1 MLPADPNAKKIFLE
15 ALDITEIKARHAFIS
30 QACGEDDLL
39 KERVHALLVAHG
51 EPDSRLDKPAIE
63 QNTDLYRPLKE
74 GPGTLVG
81 PYKLLQQI
89 GEGGFGV
96 VYMAEQQEPV
106 RRMVALKIIK
116 PGMDTKEVIA
126 RFEAE
131 RQALAL
137 MDHPNIARVLD
148 AGTTDTGR
156 SYFVMELV
164 KGVPLTEYCDKNHLG
179 TEQRLKLFVTVCHAV
194 QHAHQNGVIHRDI
207 KPSNVMVTLHD
218 GNPVPK
224 VIDFGVAKA
233 TNQRLTERTLFT
245 AYGQMIGTPAY
256 MSPEQA
262 EMSGLDIDTRSD
274 VYSLGVLLYE
284 LLTGSTP
291 FDSRRLRDAGYMEM
305 QRIIRE
311 EEPPRPSTRVSTLG
325 DKLSIYASQR
335 SIDSKKLGELLR
347 GDVDMI
353 VMKAL
358 EKERNRRYDSPNSFA
373 DDIERFLSHEPIV
386 ARAPSALY
394 RMRKFAERNK
404 TAVVAGSL
412 VAVSLLLAT
421 IVSSTMAVVA
431 SRQGSR
437 ALAAKREA
445 DENLRQAVE
454 QRQRAQD
461 SESKAIAAV
470 EAERRATERAES
482 AALAERMAKEQET
495 ILRESAE
502 ERRRNIESKN
512 TEIEALNASL
522 RNQKENIRRTAYI
535 GQMNLIQNAWD
546 SNNIE
551 LVRELLNASRPG
563 RGEED
568 LRGFE
573 WNFWHRKIHPDE
585 NAISVKSNGFPLGR
599 PVFSQD
605 GSLIAR
611 ISLERSTGRTVEVID
626 TKSGQTLIQ
635 IPLDQT
641 ASRASALPG
650 ERTSKGNSILFLSRE
665 SIAIATTT
673 STFTLRD
680 KYSETAFYQWINL
693 RSGKVVFTSDS
704 ADVRDPLPFAFSLDG
719 SKVAALQKE
728 DYVHIS
734 DTATGEVTAKIP
746 IAKREDPTSRGV
758 FLALNSDGTT
768 LAFKPTVHLSSGTAV
783 GISIVNVGS
792 GGTVLTPPI
801 GVELMQFSPDGLLL
815 AAVDATEDRVAVFE
829 TQSGKLTHEIVP
841 KDVTKYEVVPRPG
854 MHKATIQ
861 FSPDSQW
868 LSYSKPTIG
877 RLSNRLWNVK
887 TGNPQPE
894 MLGHPSPPIQLGFR
908 MAESRSI
915 TLHDDGTIL
924 AWPLPAPNDSDSNPR
939 SVFRDFFQTTSHGKR
954 WSVGDQI
961 ASDQNQGSIP
971 NSEEKDP
978 LKDSLQLVL
987 IDKENATNTR
997 VLPIIGNRKNTWFSP
1012 DDKYLA
1018 VHCID
1023 EKADA
1028 REAGIF
1034 YLFDVQSGKEI
1045 TSYRM
1050 PTFTIIE
1057 LLQLNRATGPA
1068 VNPNTAV
1075 PASTGPPP
1083 TCIVTHTYSPNGQR
1097 VAVGYST
1104 RSAVDSKPQMTLK
1117 LLELPSGR
1125 EIPSIEPIQ
1134 GFLEIRHFLRFADN
1148 GGVIV
1153 IGKQSRGLSLN
1164 TGTSRAASPFGI
1176 VRAFSS
1182 QSDGL
1187 RVIDAMSGKLL
1198 WSNPRVHHMVLCPDD
1213 QLIAG
1218 VEISQEGPNTLAQLV
1233 ISDVKTGK
1241 EICRVTSESPA
1252 VNAVDY
1258 HPATQRVAIAS
1269 QREVVIHDSKTSEPL
1284 ARLQGHSG
1292 DICQVAF
1299 SSDGKRIVTSTHDS
1313 LADQNNSQNGVTNNG
1328 NSLVLRKMNVSET
1341 KIWDTATG
1349 MQVLDL
1355 SAAIQ
1360 ESVASSDSQPNST
1373 RFTSDLVKLGSGQYW
1388 QASPISKE
1396 SSVKE
1401 LLGLAKEILSSSS
1414 RSDADCDRALG
1425 YLDEASKLEPLI
1437 PETLFLRARLHG
1449 ELRQW
1454 SDALDALTQSSELHA
1469 KESLSPPSEEWAL
1482 LALVHSKLGH
1492 RDEALQSL
1500 EQAKV
1505 SVNLNEADWQSI
1517 LAMAEKQMGIPQ
1529 ASDQPEQWIGKKFM
1543 PRKSAT
1549 TRTSSGR
1556 VASEQTLPYTI
1567 VRVEGNNLWTSKG
1580 MIHRSQVVPVE
1591 SAAEYYTNVLART
1604 PKDIGMLNNRGIA
1617 RRVMSESELAVE
1629 DYTAVIELGPNATA
1643 YGNRGRVY
1651 SYDLEELDKALAD
1664 YDQALQ
1670 LDPRNANNHYHRAS
1684 LLRRQGRLD
1693 DALKSFET
1701 AIGLAPQQGVYLTSR
1716 AYVWA
1721 AQGDRDRMM
1730 QDLDEGARISPDDDL
1745 VWAIR
1750 AWLLATTPGE
1760 ALRDGQQAVAAA
1772 TKACELSHWT
1782 RTSVLDTLA
1791 AAHAEIGDFSK
1802 AIEWEE
1808 KVIALTPASKR
1819 PEYEERLKLY
1829 REGKPFRDHPKTPT
1843 TVSSQ

>member
-15 ALDITEIKARHAFIS
+15 ALDITEIKERHSFIS

-39 KERVHALLVAHG
+39 KERVQALLVAHG

-63 QNTDLYRPLKE
+63 QNTDLYKPLTE

-194 QHAHQNGVIHRDI
+194 QHAHQKGVIHRDI

-394 RMRKFAERNK
+394 RMRKFAQRNK

-431 SRQGSR
+431 IQQGSR

-461 SESKAIAAV
+461 SESKAIAAA
-470 EAERRATERAES
+470 EAERLATERAES
-482 AALAERMAKEQET
+482 AALAERKAKEQET

-502 ERRRNIESKN
+502 ERRRNIENKN

-522 RNQKENIRRTAYI
+522 RNQKENIRRIAYI

-546 SNNIE
+546 SNNIDR
-551 LVRELLNASRPG
+551 VRELLNASRPG
-563 RGEED
+563 QGEED

-585 NAISVKSNGFPLGR
+585 NAISVRPNGLPLAR

-611 ISLERSTGRTVEVID
+611 IILNRSTGRTVEVID
-626 TKSGQTLIQ
+626 TKSGQTLFQ
-635 IPLDQT
+635 IPFEQT
-641 ASRASALPG
+641 TSDAPPLPR
-650 ERTSKGNSILFLSRE
+650 ERTGKGNLILFLSRQ

-673 STFTLRD
+673 VSFISRD
-680 KYSETAFYQWINL
+680 QNSQTAFYQWIDL
-693 RSGKVVFTSDS
+693 RSGKVVFTSDI
-704 ADVRDPLPFAFSLDG
+704 ADVRRPLPFAFSLDG
-719 SKVAALQKE
+719 SKVASLQKE

-734 DTATGEVTAKIP
+734 NTITGEVTAKIP
-746 IAKREDPTSRGV
+746 IAKREDPTLRGV

-768 LAFKPTVHLSSGTAV
+768 LAFKPTVRLNSGNTL

-792 GGTVLTPPI
+792 GETVLTPPLD
-801 GVELMQFSPDGLLL
+801 VELMQFSPDGLLL
-815 AAVDATEDRVAVFE
+815 AAVDATEDRVVVFE

-841 KDVTKYEVVPRPG
+841 KDVTKYEVVLRSTG
-854 MHKATIQ
+854 MQEATIQ

-868 LSYSKPTIG
+868 LSYSKPALG

-887 TGNPQPE
+887 TGKPQPE

-924 AWPLPAPNDSDSNPR
+924 AWPLPERNDSDSNPR
-939 SVFRDFFQTTSHGKR
+939 SVFRESLQTTSHGKR
-954 WSVGDQI
+954 WSVGGQI

-971 NSEEKDP
+971 NPEEKDP

-997 VLPIIGNRKNTWFSP
+997 VLPIAGNRKNTWFSP

-1018 VHCID
+1018 VLCID

-1028 REAGIF
+1028 KEAGIF

-1050 PTFTIIE
+1050 ATFTGWE
-1057 LLQLNRATGPA
+1057 LMALSRATGPA

-1075 PASTGPPP
+1075 PALTGPPP
-1083 TCIVTHTYSPNGQR
+1083 SFFVTHTYSPNGQR
-1097 VAVGYST
+1097 VAVGYLIL
-1104 RSAVDSKPQMTLK
+1104 SAEDSKPQMTLK

-1125 EIPSIEPIQ
+1125 EVPSIEPIQ
-1134 GFLEIRHFLRFADN
+1134 NFPEDRHFLRFADN
-1148 GGVIV
+1148 GEVIV
-1153 IGKQSRGLSLN
+1153 IGKQSRDLSAN
-1164 TGTSRAASPFGI
+1164 TWTSRAASTIGN
-1176 VRAFSS
+1176 A
-1182 QSDGL
+1182 GL
-1187 RVIDAMSGKLL
+1187 PPADRCLQ
-1198 WSNPRVHHMVLCPDD
+1198 CD
-1213 QLIAG
+1213 QM
-1218 VEISQEGPNTLAQLV
+1218 
-1233 ISDVKTGK
+1233 D
-1241 EICRVTSESPA
+1241 
-1252 VNAVDY
+1252 
-1258 HPATQRVAIAS
+1258 
-1269 QREVVIHDSKTSEPL
+1269 
-1284 ARLQGHSG
+1284 
-1292 DICQVAF
+1292 
-1299 SSDGKRIVTSTHDS
+1299 
-1313 LADQNNSQNGVTNNG
+1313 NG
-1328 NSLVLRKMNVSET
+1328 
-1341 KIWDTATG
+1341 
-1349 MQVLDL
+1349 
-1355 SAAIQ
+1355 
-1360 ESVASSDSQPNST
+1360 
-1373 RFTSDLVKLGSGQYW
+1373 
-1388 QASPISKE
+1388 
-1396 SSVKE
+1396 
-1401 LLGLAKEILSSSS
+1401 
-1414 RSDADCDRALG
+1414 
-1425 YLDEASKLEPLI
+1425 
-1437 PETLFLRARLHG
+1437 
-1449 ELRQW
+1449 
-1454 SDALDALTQSSELHA
+1454 
-1469 KESLSPPSEEWAL
+1469 
-1482 LALVHSKLGH
+1482 
-1492 RDEALQSL
+1492 
-1500 EQAKV
+1500 
-1505 SVNLNEADWQSI
+1505 
-1517 LAMAEKQMGIPQ
+1517 
-1529 ASDQPEQWIGKKFM
+1529 
-1543 PRKSAT
+1543 
-1549 TRTSSGR
+1549 
-1556 VASEQTLPYTI
+1556 
-1567 VRVEGNNLWTSKG
+1567 
-1580 MIHRSQVVPVE
+1580 
-1591 SAAEYYTNVLART
+1591 
-1604 PKDIGMLNNRGIA
+1604 
-1617 RRVMSESELAVE
+1617 
-1629 DYTAVIELGPNATA
+1629 
-1643 YGNRGRVY
+1643 
-1651 SYDLEELDKALAD
+1651 
-1664 YDQALQ
+1664 
-1670 LDPRNANNHYHRAS
+1670 
-1684 LLRRQGRLD
+1684 
-1693 DALKSFET
+1693 
-1701 AIGLAPQQGVYLTSR
+1701 
-1716 AYVWA
+1716 
-1721 AQGDRDRMM
+1721 
-1730 QDLDEGARISPDDDL
+1730 
-1745 VWAIR
+1745 
-1750 AWLLATTPGE
+1750 
-1760 ALRDGQQAVAAA
+1760 
-1772 TKACELSHWT
+1772 
-1782 RTSVLDTLA
+1782 
-1791 AAHAEIGDFSK
+1791 
-1802 AIEWEE
+1802 
-1808 KVIALTPASKR
+1808 
-1819 PEYEERLKLY
+1819 
-1829 REGKPFRDHPKTPT
+1829 
-1843 TVSSQ
+1843 